1 MALTNKLTAI
11 GDAIRAKT
19 SKTDLIPLADMP
31 NKVNDVFDAGK
42 KAEHDAFWDE
52 YQRNGDRVGYNSAF
66 SGQYWGDSC
75 FQPKYDM
82 RPTKASYM
90 FGENNITDL
99 AGILKECGVVLD
111 LSNCTNVTQMFFWCK
126 KITTIPIVDTTATTD
141 DGTNGTFYYLFGW
154 DEKLQSIEK
163 IILKQSGEQKFNGT
177 FAGCYE
183 LREIRFEGV
192 IGNDISFK
200 DSPLLTLDSL
210 KSIINHLKDYSGTD
224 KEFTCKLTLA
234 SASKTL
240 LENEGATAPNGLT
253 WLGYIQSLGWNA

>member
-1 MALTNKLTAI
+1 MSISDKLVVIAENEQ
-11 GDAIRAKT
+11 K
-19 SKTDLIPLADMP
+19 
-31 NKVNDVFDAGK
+31 VFDAGK

-52 YQRNGDRVGYNSAF
+52 YQRNGDRVGYKAAF

-82 RPTKASYM
+82 RPTDASYM
-90 FGENNITDL
+90 FEESHITDL

-126 KITTIPIVDTTATTD
+126 KITTIPIIDTTATTD

-177 FAGCYE
+177 FGGCYA

-192 IGNDISFK
+192 IGNDISFQ
-200 DSPLLTLDSL
+200 DSPLLTHDSL
-210 KSIINHLKDYSGTD
+210 MSIINHLKDFSGT
-224 KEFTCKLTLA
+224 TTTMTLTLRTTNLAKLTDA
-234 SASKTL
+234 EKAIATQKGWTL
-240 LENEGATAPNGLT
+240 
-253 WLGYIQSLGWNA
+253 S